1 MVSWEGDMISGES
14 IFMGQ
19 VTLHRMALLLVLFL
33 VVSGC
38 LNQGSKNSGG
48 NNTTPQTPDGNKQ
61 AQIPA
66 LKASDIRYEIRQNG
80 EHEGSEEYTQQL
92 DQQRETVLLAP
103 VNKQDVEWKFRF
115 SSTTGISLNSTVN
128 SSANNGVQ
136 CEKTGYSNLEYTC
149 KNTFTSS
156 GAGKLEFEI
165 YSATHCISSLTK
177 THDATRAHRDCSDLA
192 KYPADSRVKK
202 TLDYEAVD
210 IDLKEPNKVV
220 CAGLDA
226 GAVGAG
232 EQKNNWIR
240 EISGAVVRVFQ
251 QKERCQ

>member
-1 MVSWEGDMISGES
+1 MGYFTLYRVTLLA
-14 IFMGQ
+14 IFM
-19 VTLHRMALLLVLFL
+19 
-33 VVSGC
+33 VSGC
-38 LNQGSKNSGG
+38 LNQGSKNNGGG
-48 NNTTPQTPDGNKQ
+48 NTPQTSENDKK
-61 AQIPA
+61 AQIVPA
-66 LKASDIRYEIRQNG
+66 LKASSIRYDIRQNG
-80 EHEGSEEYTQQL
+80 EHEGSEEYTQKL
-92 DQQRETVLLAP
+92 DEQGSTVLLAP
-103 VNKQDVEWKFRF
+103 VNKKDVEWKIRF
-115 SSTTGISLNSTVN
+115 SSTTGLSLNSTVN

-136 CEKTGYSNLEYTC
+136 CEKIGYSNLEYTC

-192 KYPADSRVKK
+192 KYPADSRVRK
-202 TLDYEAVD
+202 TVDYEAVD

-232 EQKNNWIR
+232 EQKNNWLK
-240 EISGAVVRVFQ
+240 ELGGAVVRVFQ
-251 QKERCQ
+251 QQERCQ